1 MQGISAMISL
11 HNYVAERN
19 AIFTEKKHAD
29 TTTEGA
35 KIDRLADPQKERETL
50 FCLLGAKYSEEVAA
64 DL

>member
-1 MQGISAMISL
+1 MLQKGMPFLLRRNMQ
-11 HNYVAERN
+11 
-19 AIFTEKKHAD
+19 

-35 KIDRLADPQKERETL
+35 KIDRLADPQKARETL